1 MHDRS
6 QRQAPPSTLDMEND
20 MPDTT
25 ITAEQLRARV
35 IRRAD
40 LKADAEAF
48 VDVRVPGSTPKY
60 NYQLIGAG
68 VSQNPDA
75 FINLREPHGFG
86 LGGASMPH
94 GVTNNLHMHFTA
106 EVFICWAGTWRL
118 RWGPAG
124 EQGEMT
130 FGEGDVAT
138 IPPWIFRGFSN
149 LGGDDAYLYTMLGRD
164 VTGGV
169 VWAPSIL
176 EKARETGLVISR
188 NNTLIDLRK
197 TPDVQADKIMPP
209 MAEAQIKRLRCYTPE
224 EMARRIVKHDALQWN
239 ARPLLDSMLPG
250 GAKEMAPV
258 IGFGLTEERDMTPPV
273 VNPHGFTLEWMRAM
287 ADNGLLEHR
296 HANIQAVLV
305 KSGDWQLTVNR
316 DADAH
321 TVAVEPGTVLSI
333 PADVWRSLR
342 CVRGPGE
349 VLLITGS
356 ESRTRIEWCADVRQ
370 SAQEAGWAIDP
381 DGYIAPTEV
390 LALAAA

>member
-1 MHDRS
+1 MAD
-6 QRQAPPSTLDMEND
+6 TLLT
-20 MPDTT
+20 P
-25 ITAEQLRARV
+25 EQLRARV
-35 IRRAD
+35 IRRVD

-68 VSQNPDA
+68 VSQNPNA

-130 FGEGDVAT
+130 IGEGDVAT
-138 IPPWIFRGFSN
+138 IPPWIFRGFTN
-149 LGGDDAYLYTMLGRD
+149 VGDDGAYLYTMLGRD

-176 EKARETGLVISR
+176 EKARQTGLVISKS
-188 NNTLIDLRK
+188 NTLIDLHK
-197 TPDVQADKIMPP
+197 TPDVPADKIMPP
-209 MAEAQIKRLRCYTPE
+209 MAAAQIERLRRYTPD
-224 EMARRIVKHDALQWN
+224 EMARRIVKRADLQWH
-239 ARPLLDSMLPG
+239 ARPLLDSVLPG

-258 IGFGLTEERDMTPPV
+258 IGFGLTQDRDMTPPV
-273 VNPHGFTLEWMRAM
+273 VNPHGFTLEWLRA
-287 ADNGLLEHR
+287 AAGNGLLEHR
-296 HANIQAVLV
+296 HANIQAVLF
-305 KSGDWQLTVNR
+305 KSGDWELSVNR
-316 DADAH
+316 GAAAH
-321 TVAVEPGTVLSI
+321 SVSVEPGTVVSI
-333 PADVWRSLR
+333 PPDIWRSLR
-342 CVRGPGE
+342 CVRGSGE

-356 ESRTRIEWCADVRQ
+356 ESRTRIEWSAGVRAL
-370 SAQEAGWAIDP
+370 AQEAGWAIDP

>member
-1 MHDRS
+1 M
-6 QRQAPPSTLDMEND
+6 T
-20 MPDTT
+20 DTVFT
-25 ITAEQLRARV
+25 PEQLSARV

-48 VDVRVPGSTPKY
+48 VDVRVPGSTPKF
-60 NYQLIGAG
+60 NYQLIGPG
-68 VSQNPDA
+68 VSQNPNS

-106 EVFICWAGTWRL
+106 EVFICWAGTWKL
-118 RWGPAG
+118 RWGPSG
-124 EQGEMT
+124 EQGETT

-149 LGGDDAYLYTMLGRD
+149 VGGDDAYLYTMLGRD

-188 NNTLIDLRK
+188 ENTLIDLKK
-197 TPDVQADKIMPP
+197 TPNVSPDKIMPA
-209 MAEAQIKRLRCYTPE
+209 MAAAQIERLRRYTPE
-224 EMARRIVKHDALQWN
+224 EMARRIVKHDALQWQ
-239 ARPLLDSMLPG
+239 AHPLLDSMLPG

-258 IGFGLTEERDMTPPV
+258 VGFGLAEHRDMIPPV
-273 VNPHGFTLEWMRAM
+273 VNPHGFTLEWLRADT
-287 ADNGLLEHR
+287 DNGLLEHR
-296 HANIQAVLV
+296 HADIQAVLV
-305 KSGDWQLTVNR
+305 KAGDWQLTVNQG
-316 DADAH
+316 ADAH
-321 TVAVEPGTVLSI
+321 SVTVEPGTVVSI
-333 PADVWRSLR
+333 PAGVWRALR
-342 CVRGPGE
+342 CLRGPGQ
-349 VLLITGS
+349 VMLITGG
-356 ESRTRIEWCADVRQ
+356 ESRTRIEWSAAVRERA
-370 SAQEAGWAIDP
+370 SEAGWAIDP